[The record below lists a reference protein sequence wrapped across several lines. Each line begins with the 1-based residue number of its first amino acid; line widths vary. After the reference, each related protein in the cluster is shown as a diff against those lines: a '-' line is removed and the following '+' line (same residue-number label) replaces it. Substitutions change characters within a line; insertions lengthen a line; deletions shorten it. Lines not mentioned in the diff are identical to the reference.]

1 MQDPIKIIHKFKNN
15 NRRIQYKVY
24 IFIGSLIPKDIDDI
38 LELIINKDFYMT
50 LTMLN
55 TQQYNS
61 LVNYYGEFWYDKF
74 FISYHINSQKQII
87 NSNITKKNAL
97 ITKYNETWYN
107 KHIVNLSITKL
118 SYSFASMYYNYFTIK
133 KKIKSQ
139 TVKTGIDYRTYNI
152 DNTKIKQQKQSGG
165 KSLIKS
171 KILIKNNSNRS
182 KIHGDIDESNSSV
195 EETEETE
202 ETTETDETEDET
214 SDDKKTEA
222 VDEEELDEQIEETF
236 NLNDI
241 TQLYT
246 TPTETSKD
254 IMETSKL
261 ISDAINDKKWMTKI
275 VKEYKYDDTYEN
287 ISYDARLEDVYNK
300 YYIRDYYIYKDDTIK
315 NMKYKIA
322 VSIRLSNKFTKST
335 NLNILPE
342 AQYFWSEY
350 NFENTTD
357 MIMIGQK
364 WVKRNEL
371 LKIDIKPNENLK
383 VYEKLRNNLSYL
395 KDSFGYKIKR
405 EDDETNI
412 IRFYENFITNNEIF
426 MLDLYNELGIGYNP
440 DMEEKQNLYNVY
452 INIYYPYVLF
462 DRFDQ
467 IIQLLNGKNNKEL
480 HFVELQISSIQND
493 IKLESEIE
501 NIVEKAKIDLDKQ
514 TKTDKKNDKNNF
526 NKLFDENHIIQ
537 SIIHVNMYNEKNIT
551 GTVSYN
557 KFNLYRIFDNFVVN
571 NKYPFIQYQT
581 PDGQLTYKIFTQT
594 EKTEDITDMNK
605 WFENAPYGISFKIKL
620 DSNNLKTSDKYLSF
634 NLHETG
640 RIEYKITWKE
650 VEEATI
656 TDVRETYTYVR
667 NLLTKINSE
676 NTKVKFILP
685 EDDRFKYAFINT
697 IQKFTLPEKLT
708 INHNDLSEFA
718 RFFFP
723 YISLVIEPKK
733 RTSNKGNIIS
743 DSSKY
748 GTYLRYKRISKYD
761 NRTKLHLRMLYFLRN
776 YDLNDKELIDEIAK
790 QFNITTDIAAI
801 ELDYVREKYQ
811 KVIKK
816 SFKLLKKLKAMP
828 RSKPPGIGIDIQ
840 GRDRERYKIRIT
852 GARNKE
858 QLDEIIYFMKVL
870 IYLYVETYLY
880 KKQEFQRLKGMLLN
894 LTKIAKR
901 RNKVADIVE
910 YDTTVNNIKE
920 ITTLDKARLGFRP
933 EKGQNQWTRS
943 CQNSGTDTKRRPTIT
958 RGDQLDKLLKDGYKL
973 NNETGY
979 YEKKV
984 EMKIKGKMYKTLIKA
999 VKLTGDDN
1007 IFNFY
1012 SCDPSQNQEHMYIG
1026 FLARGNNPSDLCMPC
1041 CFKKDQQTA
1050 TNQKKKDYFLKCIGE
1065 KSNSVKQDKKTEIVL
1080 GDKLYIL
1087 QDTNKIQDGRF
1098 IYLPKYLD
1106 IFFNIIWDNTHKII
1120 NHYLLESKTGYFFK
1134 YTVKHEHYYFLSA
1147 LASVFDLSIDIIIN
1161 KLVSFIEADKNNIY
1175 FTYLNNGD
1183 IRESFKEKTN
1193 YINYIKNTNYLE
1205 YDIIGEL
1212 VEIPGVITQKGI
1224 YFYILTKQIIKIQ
1237 KALEKE
1243 KIKEKYYLE
1252 CLNGENNNNIDD
1264 DDRDIVI
1271 LIKENDYYFPI
1282 YYVQKDSKIHK
1293 KIQLQKIYKNS
1304 TTSSNISFNKII
1316 KELKD
1321 YHYKSCKN
1329 NLINQITKNN
1339 NLVAKNIIHKL
1350 GNAKSKFIIK
1360 KQYIDSRNKCNYIEL
1375 DNNLL
1380 IPVVPSGVSY
1390 NYPISNIKLL
1400 KIQWNDFKTT
1410 IKLLETINKIIE
1422 LDYTAKTLFYDKK
1435 DNSKIRIIS
1444 ILLNNELT
1452 IPVSPEFIDETSAK
1466 KYGLSIRFQPLDE
1479 TIDQEIINF
1488 NNEYIYDNRGK
1499 NVKMHNY
1506 KNEAYNLYRLEICLY
1521 LSDNTIIKEQ
1531 IINIVKNVKL
1541 SNKEKKEELR
1551 TILFEM
1557 IDKKL
1562 LAEYKLVKSKNNKNM
1577 AFLVNELPDLKNYII
1592 SNVRD
1597 YCKVNETKEKC
1608 NNNLHCTWRDN
1619 TCKLQLLESMA
1630 IDFVNKIVEEMV
1642 QNGIKFKELIQEA
1655 EYYVSDIVDYT
1666 QYSNKPNQKI
1676 INTSNFNI
1684 NKLLSELFGKD
1695 KIPIIGRRQLSK
1707 LYNTDNEEQPGL
1719 IEIGK
1724 QLIQLIIPNKD
1735 SIIRAYANSYYW
1747 CKNPLYDTE
1756 SRNLGYINELQT
1768 TLTFLFKAYI
1778 IDFVQNSLLK
1788 NDVKIN
1794 QYLEKYFKNENN
1806 FFESTLNKFRK
1817 TSFNTDGKVEL
1828 FILSHIIDI
1837 PIIVYDNY
1845 SNVKYIFLQGEIPVT
1860 SETIKKFTTSDK
1872 LNKSIFL
1879 KFDFDNSTTIPRN
1892 IHSIYYL

>member
-24 IFIGSLIPKDIDDI
+24 IFVGSLIPKEISTI
-38 LELIINKDFYMT
+38 LELITTKDFYIT

-61 LVNYYGEFWYDKF
+61 LVKYYGEFWYEKF

-97 ITKYNETWYN
+97 IAKYNDTWYK
-107 KHIVNLSITKL
+107 KHIVDSTATQL
-118 SYSFASMYYNYFTIK
+118 SYSFASVYSNYFFMK

-139 TVKTGIDYRTYNI
+139 TVKTGVDYRTYNI
-152 DNTKIKQQKQSGG
+152 ESKQVKQTGGQSKKIKPVVVHAIGG
-165 KSLIKS
+165 S
-171 KILIKNNSNRS
+171 
-182 KIHGDIDESNSSV
+182 D
-195 EETEETE
+195 
-202 ETTETDETEDET
+202 ETTEDTTETTEESQVDEDDD
-214 SDDKKTEA
+214 SDKNEII
-222 VDEEELDEQIEETF
+222 DEEEIDEHIEETL
-236 NLNDI
+236 NLDDI

-254 IMETSKL
+254 IMDTSKL
-261 ISDAINDKKWMTKI
+261 ISDAINDKKWMTKT
-275 VKEYKYDDTYEN
+275 VKEYKYDDTYDN
-287 ISYDARLEDVYNK
+287 ISYDAKLEDVYNK
-300 YYIRDYYIYKDDTIK
+300 YYIKDSYIYKDDTIK
-315 NMKYKIA
+315 NMRNKIA
-322 VSIRLSNKFTKST
+322 VSIKLSNKFTKTT
-335 NLNILPE
+335 NMNILPE

-350 NFENTTD
+350 NFQNNVD

-371 LKIDIKPNENLK
+371 LKIDIKPNENIK

-412 IRFYENFITNNEIF
+412 LRFYEDFITNNEIF
-426 MLDLYNELGIGYNP
+426 MLDLYNELGVNYNP
-440 DMEEKQNLYNVY
+440 DTEDKQNLYNVF

-462 DRFDQ
+462 DRFEQ
-467 IIQLLNGKNNKEL
+467 IIQLLNDKNNKEL
-480 HFVELQISSIQND
+480 HFVELQIDSIHND

-501 NIVEKAKIDLDKQ
+501 NIVEKAKIDIGMIKAHNSD
-514 TKTDKKNDKNNF
+514 TKIKSTDSF
-526 NKLFDENHIIQ
+526 EKLFDVNHIIQ

-581 PDGQLTYKIFTQT
+581 PDGQLTYKIFTNT
-594 EKTEDITDMNK
+594 EKTEDIADMNK

-620 DSNNLKTSDKYLSF
+620 DSKNIKTQDKYLSF

-656 TDVRETYTYVR
+656 TDVRQTYIYVR
-667 NLLTKINSE
+667 ELLTKINSE
-676 NTKVKFILP
+676 NTKIKFILP
-685 EDDRFKYAFINT
+685 DDDRFKFAFINT
-697 IQKFTLPEKLT
+697 IQKFTLPEKLK

-733 RTSNKGNIIS
+733 RTSNKENVIS

-748 GTYLRYKRISKYD
+748 GTYLRYKRISKYE

-790 QFNITTDIAAI
+790 QFNITTDIAAL

-858 QLDEIIYFMKVL
+858 QLDEIIDFMKVL
-870 IYLYVETYLY
+870 IFLYVETYLY
-880 KKQEFQRLKGMLLN
+880 KKPEFQRLKNMLLS

-901 RNKVADIVE
+901 RNKVIDIVE

-958 RGDQLDKLLKDGYKL
+958 PGDQVNKLIKDGYKL
-973 NNETGY
+973 NNDNGY

-984 EMKIKGKMYKTLIKA
+984 EMKIKGKMYKTVIKA

-1065 KSNSVKQDKKTEIVL
+1065 KPTSVKQEKKIEMVL

-1106 IFFNIIWDNTHKII
+1106 IFFNKIWDNTHKII

-1134 YTVKHEHYYFLSA
+1134 YTVKHEHYYFLAA
-1147 LASVFDLSIDIIIN
+1147 LANIFDLSIDVIIN
-1161 KLVSFIEADKNNIY
+1161 KMVSFIEADKNNTY

-1183 IRESFKEKTN
+1183 IRESFKEKSN

-1224 YFYILTKQIIKIQ
+1224 YFFILTKQTIKIQ

-1252 CLNGENNNNIDD
+1252 CLNNENNNNINE
-1264 DDRDIVI
+1264 DRDIVI
-1271 LIKENDYYFPI
+1271 LIKENNYYFPI
-1282 YYVQKDSKIHK
+1282 YYVQKDPKIHK

-1304 TTSSNISFNKII
+1304 IDSTNILFNKII
-1316 KELKD
+1316 NELKD

-1339 NLVAKNIIHKL
+1339 NLVAKNIINKL
-1350 GNAKSKFIIK
+1350 KDLKDKILIK
-1360 KQYIDSRNKCNYIEL
+1360 KQYIDSRNKCKYIEL

-1380 IPVVPSGVSY
+1380 IPVIPSGVNY

-1400 KIQWNDFKTT
+1400 KIQWNDFKNT
-1410 IKLLETINKIIE
+1410 IKLLGTINKTLN

-1435 DNSKIRIIS
+1435 EKSKIRVIS

-1452 IPVSPEFIDETSAK
+1452 IPVSPEFINETSAK
-1466 KYGLSIRFQPLDE
+1466 NYGVSVRFQPLDE
-1479 TIDQEIINF
+1479 SIDQEIINF
-1488 NNEYIYDNRGK
+1488 DNEYIYDSRGK
-1499 NVKMHNY
+1499 NVKIHNY
-1506 KNEAYNLYRLEICLY
+1506 KTEAYNLYRLEICLY
-1521 LSDNTIIKEQ
+1521 LSDNTTIKEQ

-1551 TILFEM
+1551 KILFEI

-1562 LAEYKLVKSKNNKNM
+1562 LAQYKLVKSTNNKKSM
-1577 AFLVNELPDLKNYII
+1577 SFLVNELPDLKNYII
-1592 SNVRD
+1592 TNVRD
-1597 YCKVNETKEKC
+1597 YCKTNNTKEKC
-1608 NNNLHCTWRDN
+1608 NDNLHCTWRDN

-1630 IDFVNKIVEEMV
+1630 IDFVNKIIEEMV
-1642 QNGIKFKELIQEA
+1642 QNGIKFKELIQESD
-1655 EYYVSDIVDYT
+1655 YYVSDIVDYT
-1666 QYSNKPNQKI
+1666 QYSNRPHQKI

-1707 LYNTDNEEQPGL
+1707 LYSMNDEEKPGL

-1724 QLIQLIIPNKD
+1724 QLIQIIIPNKD
-1735 SIIRAYANSYYW
+1735 SVIRAYANSYYW
-1747 CKNPLYDTE
+1747 SKNPLYDTE

-1794 QYLEKYFKNENN
+1794 QYLEKYFKNEDN

-1817 TSFNTDGKVEL
+1817 TTLNTDGKVEL

-1845 SNVKYIFLQGEIPVT
+1845 SNIKYIFLQGEIPVT
-1860 SETIKKFTTSDK
+1860 AETIKKFTALEK

-1879 KFDFDNSTTIPRN
+1879 KFDFDNSNIIPRN

>member
-24 IFIGSLIPKDIDDI
+24 IFVGSLIPKEINTI
-38 LELIINKDFYMT
+38 LELITTKDFYIT

-61 LVNYYGEFWYDKF
+61 LVKYYGEFWYETF

-97 ITKYNETWYN
+97 IAKYNDTWYK
-107 KHIVNLSITKL
+107 KHIIDSTTTQL
-118 SYSFASMYYNYFTIK
+118 SYSFASVYSNYFFMR

-139 TVKTGIDYRTYNI
+139 TVKTGVDYRTYNI
-152 DNTKIKQQKQSGG
+152 ESTQVKQTGG
-165 KSLIKS
+165 KSKKIKPVIANVIGGS
-171 KILIKNNSNRS
+171 
-182 KIHGDIDESNSSV
+182 D
-195 EETEETE
+195 
-202 ETTETDETEDET
+202 ETTEDPSETTEDAQVDEDED
-214 SDDKKTEA
+214 SDKN
-222 VDEEELDEQIEETF
+222 VILDEEEIDEHIEETL
-236 NLNDI
+236 NLDDI

-254 IMETSKL
+254 IMNTSKL
-261 ISDAINDKKWMTKI
+261 ISDAINDKKWMTKT
-275 VKEYKYDDTYEN
+275 VKEYKYDDTYDN
-287 ISYDARLEDVYNK
+287 ISYDAKLEDVYNK
-300 YYIRDYYIYKDDTIK
+300 YYIKDSYIYKDDTIK
-315 NMKYKIA
+315 NMRNKIA
-322 VSIRLSNKFTKST
+322 VSIKLSNKFTKTT
-335 NLNILPE
+335 NMNILPE

-350 NFENTTD
+350 NFQNNVD
-357 MIMIGQK
+357 MVMIGQK

-371 LKIDIKPNENLK
+371 LKIDIKPNENIK

-412 IRFYENFITNNEIF
+412 IRFYDEFITNNEIF
-426 MLDLYNELGIGYNP
+426 MLDLYNELGVNYNP
-440 DMEEKQNLYNVY
+440 DTEDKQNLYNVF

-462 DRFDQ
+462 DRFEQ
-467 IIQLLNGKNNKEL
+467 IIQLLNDKNNKEL
-480 HFVELQISSIQND
+480 HFVELQIDSIHND

-501 NIVEKAKIDLDKQ
+501 NIVEKAKIDIGMLKEHNSD
-514 TKTDKKNDKNNF
+514 TKVKSTDSF
-526 NKLFDENHIIQ
+526 EKLFDVNHIIQ

-581 PDGQLTYKIFTQT
+581 PDGQLTYKIFTNT
-594 EKTEDITDMNK
+594 EKTEDIADMNK
-605 WFENAPYGISFKIKL
+605 WFENAPYGISFKIKI
-620 DSNNLKTSDKYLSF
+620 DSKNIKTQDKYLSF

-656 TDVRETYTYVR
+656 TDVRQTYIYVR
-667 NLLTKINSE
+667 ELLTKINSE

-685 EDDRFKYAFINT
+685 DDDRFKFAFINT
-697 IQKFTLPEKLT
+697 IQKFTLPEKLK

-733 RTSNKGNIIS
+733 RTSNKENIIS

-748 GTYLRYKRISKYD
+748 GTYLRYKRISKYE

-776 YDLNDKELIDEIAK
+776 YELNDKELIDEIAK
-790 QFNITTDIAAI
+790 QFNITTDIAAL

-858 QLDEIIYFMKVL
+858 QLDEIIDFMKVL
-870 IYLYVETYLY
+870 IYLYVETYLH
-880 KKQEFQRLKGMLLN
+880 KKPEFQRLKNILLS

-901 RNKVADIVE
+901 RNKVIDIVE
-910 YDTTVNNIKE
+910 YDTTINNIKE

-958 RGDQLDKLLKDGYKL
+958 PGDQVNKLIKDGYKL
-973 NNETGY
+973 NNDNGY

-984 EMKIKGKMYKTLIKA
+984 EMKIKGKMYKTVIKA

-1065 KSNSVKQDKKTEIVL
+1065 KPNIVKQEKKIEMVL

-1106 IFFNIIWDNTHKII
+1106 IFFNKIWDNTHKII

-1134 YTVKHEHYYFLSA
+1134 YTVKHEHYYFLAA
-1147 LASVFDLSIDIIIN
+1147 LASIFDLSIDVIIN
-1161 KLVSFIEADKNNIY
+1161 KMVSFIEADKNNTY

-1183 IRESFKEKTN
+1183 IRESFKEKSN

-1224 YFYILTKQIIKIQ
+1224 YFFILTKQTIKIQ

-1252 CLNGENNNNIDD
+1252 CLNNENNNNINE
-1264 DDRDIVI
+1264 DRDIVI
-1271 LIKENDYYFPI
+1271 LIKENNYYFPI
-1282 YYVQKDSKIHK
+1282 YYVQKDPKIHK

-1304 TTSSNISFNKII
+1304 IDSTNILFNKII

-1339 NLVAKNIIHKL
+1339 NLVAKNIINKL
-1350 GNAKSKFIIK
+1350 KDAKDKIIIK
-1360 KQYIDSRNKCNYIEL
+1360 KQYIDSRNKCKYIEL

-1380 IPVVPSGVSY
+1380 IPVIPSGVNY
-1390 NYPISNIKLL
+1390 NYPIVILNYLKYNGIILKLL
-1400 KIQWNDFKTT
+1400 
-1410 IKLLETINKIIE
+1410 
-1422 LDYTAKTLFYDKK
+1422 
-1435 DNSKIRIIS
+1435 
-1444 ILLNNELT
+1444 LN
-1452 IPVSPEFIDETSAK
+1452 
-1466 KYGLSIRFQPLDE
+1466 Y
-1479 TIDQEIINF
+1479 
-1488 NNEYIYDNRGK
+1488 
-1499 NVKMHNY
+1499 
-1506 KNEAYNLYRLEICLY
+1506 
-1521 LSDNTIIKEQ
+1521 
-1531 IINIVKNVKL
+1531 
-1541 SNKEKKEELR
+1541 
-1551 TILFEM
+1551 
-1557 IDKKL
+1557 
-1562 LAEYKLVKSKNNKNM
+1562 
-1577 AFLVNELPDLKNYII
+1577 
-1592 SNVRD
+1592 
-1597 YCKVNETKEKC
+1597 
-1608 NNNLHCTWRDN
+1608 
-1619 TCKLQLLESMA
+1619 
-1630 IDFVNKIVEEMV
+1630 
-1642 QNGIKFKELIQEA
+1642 
-1655 EYYVSDIVDYT
+1655 
-1666 QYSNKPNQKI
+1666 
-1676 INTSNFNI
+1676 
-1684 NKLLSELFGKD
+1684 
-1695 KIPIIGRRQLSK
+1695 
-1707 LYNTDNEEQPGL
+1707 
-1719 IEIGK
+1719 
-1724 QLIQLIIPNKD
+1724 
-1735 SIIRAYANSYYW
+1735 
-1747 CKNPLYDTE
+1747 
-1756 SRNLGYINELQT
+1756 
-1768 TLTFLFKAYI
+1768 
-1778 IDFVQNSLLK
+1778 
-1788 NDVKIN
+1788 
-1794 QYLEKYFKNENN
+1794 
-1806 FFESTLNKFRK
+1806 
-1817 TSFNTDGKVEL
+1817 
-1828 FILSHIIDI
+1828 
-1837 PIIVYDNY
+1837 
-1845 SNVKYIFLQGEIPVT
+1845 
-1860 SETIKKFTTSDK
+1860 
-1872 LNKSIFL
+1872 
-1879 KFDFDNSTTIPRN
+1879 
-1892 IHSIYYL
+1892 

>member
-1 MQDPIKIIHKFKNN
+1 M
-15 NRRIQYKVY
+15 R
-24 IFIGSLIPKDIDDI
+24 
-38 LELIINKDFYMT
+38 NKLKT
-50 LTMLN
+50 
-55 TQQYNS
+55 
-61 LVNYYGEFWYDKF
+61 
-74 FISYHINSQKQII
+74 
-87 NSNITKKNAL
+87 
-97 ITKYNETWYN
+97 
-107 KHIVNLSITKL
+107 
-118 SYSFASMYYNYFTIK
+118 
-133 KKIKSQ
+133 Q
-139 TVKTGIDYRTYNI
+139 TVKTGVDYRTYTI
-152 DNTKIKQQKQSGG
+152 DSTQNKQSGG
-165 KSLIKS
+165 
-171 KILIKNNSNRS
+171 NSA
-182 KIHGDIDESNSSV
+182 IIDDESTTENT
-195 EETEETE
+195 TEE
-202 ETTETDETEDET
+202 DSED
-214 SDDKKTEA
+214 SDKQVV
-222 VDEEELDEQIEETF
+222 VDVEDLDEHIEETF
-236 NLNDI
+236 NLDEI
-241 TQLYT
+241 TQLYST
-246 TPTETSKD
+246 TETGKNTID
-254 IMETSKL
+254 TSKL
-261 ISDAINDKKWMTKI
+261 ISDAINDKNWMSKPI
-275 VKEYKYDDTYEN
+275 NEYKYDDTYDN
-287 ISYDARLEDVYNK
+287 ISYDAKLEDIYNK
-300 YYIRDYYIYKDDTIK
+300 YYIRDSYIHMDDTIK
-315 NMKYKIA
+315 NMRYKIA
-322 VSIRLSNKFTKST
+322 LAIKLSDKFNKTT
-335 NLNILPE
+335 NINILPE

-350 NFENTTD
+350 NFQNSID
-357 MIMIGQK
+357 RVMIGQK

-371 LKIDIKPNENLK
+371 LKIDIKPNENIK

-395 KDSFGYKIKR
+395 KDSFGYKITR
-405 EDDETNI
+405 EDDETNV
-412 IRFYENFITNNEIF
+412 IRFYEEFITNNEIF

-440 DMEEKQNLYNVY
+440 EVEDKQNLYNVY

-462 DRFDQ
+462 DRFEQ
-467 IIQLLNGKNNKEL
+467 IIQLLNAKNSKEL
-480 HFVELQISSIQND
+480 HFVELQIGSIHND
-493 IKLESEIE
+493 IKLETEIE
-501 NIVEKAKIDLDKQ
+501 NIVEKAKIDLGLIEEHIKDKP
-514 TKTDKKNDKNNF
+514 KDNF
-526 NKLFDENHIIQ
+526 KKLFDVNHIIQ

-557 KFNLYRIFDNFVVN
+557 KFNLYRIFDNFIVN
-571 NKYPFIQYQT
+571 NKFPFIQYQT

-594 EKTEDITDMNK
+594 EKTEDIADMNK

-620 DSNNLKTSDKYLSF
+620 DSKNIKTTDKYLSF

-656 TDVRETYTYVR
+656 TDVRQTYIYVR
-667 NLLTKINSE
+667 ELLTKINSE

-685 EDDRFKYAFINT
+685 EDNRFKYAFINT
-697 IQKFTLPEKLT
+697 IQKFTLPEKLK

-733 RTSNKGNIIS
+733 RTSNKENVIS

-748 GTYLRYKRISKYD
+748 GTYVRYKRISKYE

-790 QFNITTDIAAI
+790 QFNITTEIAAF

-858 QLDEIIYFMKVL
+858 QLDEITDFMKVL
-870 IYLYVETYLY
+870 IYLYVETYLH
-880 KKQEFQRLKGMLLN
+880 KKPEFQKIKSMLLN

-901 RNKVADIVE
+901 RNKVSDIVE
-910 YDTTVNNIKE
+910 YDNTVNNIKE

-958 RGDQLDKLLKDGYKL
+958 PGDQVTKLIKDGYKL
-973 NNETGY
+973 NNDNGY

-984 EMKIKGKMYKTLIKA
+984 EMKIKGKMYKTVIKA

-1065 KSNSVKQDKKTEIVL
+1065 KPTSVKQEKKIEMVL

-1106 IFFNIIWDNTHKII
+1106 IFFNIIWDHTHKIV

-1147 LASVFDLSIDIIIN
+1147 LASIFDLSIDMIIN
-1161 KLVSFIEADKNNIY
+1161 KIVYFIEADKNNTY

-1183 IRESFKEKTN
+1183 IRESFKDKNN

-1212 VEIPGVITQKGI
+1212 IEIPGVITQKGI
-1224 YFYILTKQIIKIQ
+1224 YFYILTKQITKIQ

-1252 CLNGENNNNIDD
+1252 CLNNENNNNIDT
-1264 DDRDIVI
+1264 DRDIVI
-1271 LIKENDYYFPI
+1271 LIKEDNYYFPI
-1282 YYVQKDSKIHK
+1282 YYVQKDTKIHK

-1304 TTSSNISFNKII
+1304 TDSTNNSFNKII

-1350 GNAKSKFIIK
+1350 ENVKNKFIIK
-1360 KQYIDSRNKCNYIEL
+1360 KQYIDSRNKCKYIEL

-1380 IPVVPSGVSY
+1380 IPVIPSGVSY

-1410 IKLLETINKIIE
+1410 IKLLETINKTLD
-1422 LDYTAKTLFYDKK
+1422 LDYTGKTFFYDKK
-1435 DNSKIRIIS
+1435 EKSKIRIIS

-1452 IPVSPEFIDETSAK
+1452 IPVLPEFIDETSAK
-1466 KYGLSIRFQPLDE
+1466 KYGLSTRFQSLDE

-1488 NNEYIYDNRGK
+1488 NDEYIYDSRGK
-1499 NVKMHNY
+1499 NVKIHNY
-1506 KNEAYNLYRLEICLY
+1506 KTEAYNLYRLEICLY
-1521 LSDNTIIKEQ
+1521 LSDNNTIKEQ

-1551 TILFEM
+1551 TILFEI

-1562 LAEYKLVKSKNNKNM
+1562 LAQYKLVKPTNNKKSM

-1592 SNVRD
+1592 TNVRD
-1597 YCKVNETKEKC
+1597 YCVINKTKDTC
-1608 NNNLHCTWRDN
+1608 NDNLHCTWRDN

-1630 IDFVNKIVEEMV
+1630 IDFVNKIIEEMV
-1642 QNGIKFKELIQEA
+1642 QNGIKFKELIQESD
-1655 EYYVSDIVDYT
+1655 YYVSDIVDYT
-1666 QYSNKPNQKI
+1666 QYSNRPQQKI

-1707 LYNTDNEEQPGL
+1707 LYNMNDEEKPGL

-1724 QLIQLIIPNKD
+1724 QLIQVVIPNKD
-1735 SIIRAYANSYYW
+1735 SVIRAYANSYYW
-1747 CKNPLYDTE
+1747 SKNPLYDTE

-1817 TSFNTDGKVEL
+1817 TSLNTDGKVEL

-1845 SNVKYIFLQGEIPVT
+1845 SNIKYIFLQGEIPVT
-1860 SETIKKFTTSDK
+1860 TETIKKFTALEK

-1879 KFDFDNSTTIPRN
+1879 KFDFDNSNIIPRN